1 MAAGNSNIVEV
12 YNAGK
17 QPKQMAMASSWKKMN
32 KDYKLALE
40 TAESVRNAAIENA
53 NKVVELAKQEKNNAL
68 RSGDKAVI
76 KAANST
82 IKDAKEQ
89 AKTTKVKA
97 KAEYNAA
104 TEQAKLT
111 KQKTHDELRPA
122 EKAHNEEAVV
132 NSVEKGRDLADIQ
145 KEQTEKLNNVNGQ
158 SGSDNQGSDNQGSDR
173 GEPTGK
179 TIDEMTDEEREA
191 YIKERASMAKETA
204 SEYDPSNRK
213 YYDENGNKRQ
223 GPENYDENGNR
234 TGSNNDGGK
243 DMSKGNNKKGLGLQF
258 SQSFYDN
265 IGNAIK
271 GQPTGNLAD
280 VQSKGA
286 KEQAQN
292 LRNASATNQMEAQRA
307 QQIANQ
313 NPYAEAGKIASMQ
326 NDAENRQ
333 NVKKA
338 GVLGAGAALARKT
351 NTPDVQS
358 QIQRQDQQQS
368 VANQRREEEQANQQE
383 ATEVGNIS
391 EQKRLESRD
400 YTDFKDKA
408 AALSKGEPAQP
419 EQKPEQPEQS
429 EQKPEQPEQ
438 PEQKPEQ
445 PEQPEL
451 PEQKPQTQTP
461 ETFNANWQNVI
472 NYMTYGN
479 DPTSKWSQPGGKDG
493 GAAQKYAEAMGW
505 QPLSESDVANA
516 SKGFDSSTGEL
527 QQIMKNQRPE
537 FMQAWEEGSGRVKDG
552 KQSNAGDEGY
562 EQAAQT
568 NTQDV
573 TNNPPSD
580 SRVKDIKK
588 CLCDAR
594 MKWIKEDWDR
604 DGRPSREDMIWLVKQ
619 QGPFHHND
627 RDYDPNDYDSWD
639 DEDGSILGA
648 YADNIKNYVYNYK
661 PEATQVDPNIDP
673 NQEHIGP
680 MAQDI
685 EQVNPACIKE
695 TPEGVKTVDTGRLA
709 MMNAG
714 AIGDL
719 AREVQDLK
727 ARLAKLGV

>member
-1 MAAGNSNIVEV
+1 MAAGDSNIVEV
-12 YNAGK
+12 YNAGNA
-17 QPKQMAMASSWKKMN
+17 PKQRSMASSWKKMN

-40 TAESVRNAAIENA
+40 TAASVRNAAIENA
-53 NKVVELAKQEKNNAL
+53 NKAVELAKQERNKAL
-68 RSGDKAVI
+68 SSGDKAAI
-76 KAANST
+76 EAANKA

-111 KQKTHDELRPA
+111 TQKTHDELRSV
-122 EKAHNEEAVV
+122 ENAHNEEAIV
-132 NSVEKGRDLADIQ
+132 NSVDRGRDLADIQ
-145 KEQTEKLNNVNGQ
+145 KEQTEKLNNVGGQATDNSQ
-158 SGSDNQGSDNQGSDR
+158 SGTDNSQSGTDNQVSS
-173 GEPTGK
+173 
-179 TIDEMTDEEREA
+179 
-191 YIKERASMAKETA
+191 
-204 SEYDPSNRK
+204 
-213 YYDENGNKRQ
+213 
-223 GPENYDENGNR
+223 
-234 TGSNNDGGK
+234 DGGK
-243 DMSKGNNKKGLGLQF
+243 DISKGNNMSKGNNKKGLGLQF

-271 GQPTGNLAD
+271 GQPTGNLED
-280 VQSKGA
+280 VKSKGA

-292 LRNASATNQMEAQRA
+292 LRNAAATSQMEAQRA

-313 NPYAEAGKIASMQ
+313 NPYAEAGKMASVQ

-333 NVKKA
+333 NVQKA

-358 QIQRQDQQQS
+358 QIQREDQQQS

-383 ATEVGNIS
+383 ATELGNLS
-391 EQKRLESRD
+391 EQKKLESRD
-400 YTDFKDKA
+400 YTEFKDKA

-419 EQKPEQPEQS
+419 EQPQPEQP
-429 EQKPEQPEQ
+429 KPEEPAPKSTEPDMIQ
-438 PEQKPEQ
+438 PEQKPAESA
-445 PEQPEL
+445 PMPSGN
-451 PEQKPQTQTP
+451 PQH
-461 ETFNANWQNVI
+461 VI
-472 NYMTYGN
+472 NALLGSSKGEDLRSGKADAADKELYDWAISHGVTPIQAGQHKNESNTDGWEQEFIANNGEAGQVVMQQLRQGRAGEGN
-479 DPTSKWSQPGGKDG
+479 D
-493 GAAQKYAEAMGW
+493 
-505 QPLSESDVANA
+505 A
-516 SKGFDSSTGEL
+516 SRNFSADEMDQMNRNMT
-527 QQIMKNQRPE
+527 
-537 FMQAWEEGSGRVKDG
+537 VKD
-552 KQSNAGDEGY
+552 
-562 EQAAQT
+562 
-568 NTQDV
+568 
-573 TNNPPSD
+573 PPSD

-604 DGRPSREDMIWLVKQ
+604 DGRPSREDMMWLVKQ

-627 RDYDPNDYDSWD
+627 RDYDPNDYDSWG

-685 EQVNPACIKE
+685 EQVNPACVKE
-695 TPEGVKTVDTGRLA
+695 TPEGVKTVDTSRLA

-719 AREVQDLK
+719 AREIQDLK

>member
-1 MAAGNSNIVEV
+1 MAAGDSNIVEV
-12 YNAGK
+12 YNAGNA
-17 QPKQMAMASSWKKMN
+17 PKQRNMAEDWNKMSE
-32 KDYKLALE
+32 DYKLALS
-40 TAESVRNAAIENA
+40 TARSVRNE
-53 NKVVELAKQEKNNAL
+53 ELSKARDVEKNAKKQYNDAL
-68 RSGDKAVI
+68 RSGDQEAIDKA
-76 KAANST
+76 KGDLDN
-82 IKDAKEQ
+82 
-89 AKTTKVKA
+89 AKTAKKQVYVAYDEAKNKA
-97 KAEYNAA
+97 KAQRE
-104 TEQAKLT
+104 L
-111 KQKTHDELRPA
+111 THDALRSA
-122 EKAHNEEAVV
+122 EKEHNNASADATL
-132 NSVEKGRDLADIQ
+132 NFNKDLADIQ
-145 KEQTEKLNNVNGQ
+145 KEQTEELSKQFSSGNSK
-158 SGSDNQGSDNQGSDR
+158 SGSDNQGSDNQGSD
-173 GEPTGK
+173 
-179 TIDEMTDEEREA
+179 
-191 YIKERASMAKETA
+191 
-204 SEYDPSNRK
+204 N
-213 YYDENGNKRQ
+213 Q
-223 GPENYDENGNR
+223 GSDNQ
-234 TGSNNDGGK
+234 GSDNQGSDNQGSDNQGSDNQGSSDGGK

-292 LRNASATNQMEAQRA
+292 LRNATATNQMEAQRA

-333 NVKKA
+333 NVQKA

-383 ATEVGNIS
+383 ATELGNLS
-391 EQKRLESRD
+391 EQKKLESRD
-400 YTDFKDKA
+400 YTEFKDKA

-419 EQKPEQPEQS
+419 EQPKPA
-429 EQKPEQPEQ
+429 EQPEQ
-438 PEQKPEQ
+438 PEPQ
-445 PEQPEL
+445 
-451 PEQKPQTQTP
+451 PEQKPEPQKPEPQTP
-461 ETFNANWQNVI
+461 ETFNANWQNVM
-472 NYMTYGN
+472 NYLTYGN
-479 DPTSKWSQPGGKDG
+479 DPTSEWSQPGGKDG

-516 SKGFDSSTGEL
+516 SNGFDSSIGEL
-527 QQIMKNQRPE
+527 QQIMKNKRPE

-552 KQSNAGDEGY
+552 KQINAGDEGY
-562 EQAAQT
+562 EQAIQT
-568 NTQDV
+568 NTQDA
-573 TNNPPSD
+573 TKDPPSD

-604 DGRPSREDMIWLVKQ
+604 DGRPSREDMIWLVNQ
-619 QGPFHHND
+619 NGLFHHND
-627 RDYDPNDYDSWD
+627 RDYDPNDYDSWN

-685 EQVNPACIKE
+685 EQVNPACVKE
-695 TPEGVKTVDTGRLA
+695 TPEGVKTVDTSRLA

-719 AREVQDLK
+719 AREIQDLK

>member
-1 MAAGNSNIVEV
+1 MAAGDSNIVEV
-12 YNAGK
+12 YNAGN
-17 QPKQMAMASSWKKMN
+17 QPKQMAMASSWEKMN

-40 TAESVRNAAIENA
+40 TAASVRNAAIENA
-53 NKVVELAKQEKNNAL
+53 NKAVELAKQEKNNAL
-68 RSGDKAVI
+68 RSGDKAAI
-76 KAANST
+76 EAAN
-82 IKDAKEQ
+82 KAVNDAKEQ
-89 AKTTKVKA
+89 AKTTKVQA
-97 KAEYNAA
+97 NAEYNAA
-104 TEQAKLT
+104 KEQAKLT
-111 KQKTHDELRPA
+111 KQKTHDELRSA
-122 EKAHNEEAVV
+122 ENAHNEEAVV
-132 NSVEKGRDLADIQ
+132 NSVERGRDLADIQ
-145 KEQTEKLNNVNGQ
+145 KEQTEKLNNVNSQ
-158 SGSDNQGSDNQGSDR
+158 SGSDNQGSDNQG
-173 GEPTGK
+173 P
-179 TIDEMTDEEREA
+179 
-191 YIKERASMAKETA
+191 
-204 SEYDPSNRK
+204 
-213 YYDENGNKRQ
+213 
-223 GPENYDENGNR
+223 
-234 TGSNNDGGK
+234 NNGGK
-243 DMSKGNNKKGLGLQF
+243 DMSKDNSKKGLGLQF

-265 IGNAIK
+265 IGNAVR

-292 LRNASATNQMEAQRA
+292 LRNATATNQMESQRA

-313 NPYAEAGKIASMQ
+313 NPYSEAGKIASVQ
-326 NDAENRQ
+326 NDAENKQ
-333 NVKKA
+333 NVQKA

-351 NTPDVQS
+351 NAPDVQS
-358 QIQRQDQQQS
+358 QIQREDQQQS

-383 ATEVGNIS
+383 ATELGNLS
-391 EQKRLESRD
+391 EQKKLESRD
-400 YTDFKDKA
+400 YTEFKDKL

-419 EQKPEQPEQS
+419 EQKPEEP
-429 EQKPEQPEQ
+429 EQKPAE
-438 PEQKPEQ
+438 PEQKPE
-445 PEQPEL
+445 
-451 PEQKPQTQTP
+451 P
-461 ETFNANWQNVI
+461 ETFNANWQSVM
-472 NYMTYGN
+472 NYLTYGN
-479 DPTSKWSQPGGKDG
+479 DPTSQWSQPGGKDG

-505 QPLSESDVANA
+505 QPLSETDVANA
-516 SKGFDSSTGEL
+516 SKGFDSPTGEL
-527 QQIMKNQRPE
+527 QQIMKSQRPE
-537 FMQAWEEGSGRVKDG
+537 FMQAWEEGSGRIKDG
-552 KQSNAGDEGY
+552 KQINAGDGGY

-573 TNNPPSD
+573 VKDPPSD

-604 DGRPSREDMIWLVKQ
+604 DGRPSREDMMWLVKQ

-627 RDYDPNDYDSWD
+627 KDYDPNDYDNWN

-685 EQVNPACIKE
+685 EQVNPACVKE
-695 TPEGVKTVDTGRLA
+695 TPEGVKTVDTSRLA

-719 AREVQDLK
+719 AREIQDLK

>member
-1 MAAGNSNIVEV
+1 MAAGDSDIVEV
-12 YNAGK
+12 YNAGNA
-17 QPKQMAMASSWKKMN
+17 PKQRSMASSWEKMN

-40 TAESVRNAAIENA
+40 TAASVRNTAIENA
-53 NKVVELAKQEKNNAL
+53 DKAVESAKQEKNNAL
-68 RSGDKAVI
+68 RSGDKAAI
-76 KAANST
+76 EAANKAL
-82 IKDAKEQ
+82 KDTKEQ

-111 KQKTHDELRPA
+111 KQKTHDELRSA

-132 NSVEKGRDLADIQ
+132 NSVERGRDLADIQ
-145 KEQTEKLNNVNGQ
+145 KEQTEKLNNVNSQ
-158 SGSDNQGSDNQGSDR
+158 SEPDNQGSDNSQSGTDNSQS
-173 GEPTGK
+173 GK
-179 TIDEMTDEEREA
+179 D
-191 YIKERASMAKETA
+191 
-204 SEYDPSNRK
+204 N
-213 YYDENGNKRQ
+213 Q
-223 GPENYDENGNR
+223 GP
-234 TGSNNDGGK
+234 NNGGK
-243 DMSKGNNKKGLGLQF
+243 DMNKGNNKGLGLQF

-265 IGNAIK
+265 IGNAVK

-280 VQSKGA
+280 VKSKGA

-292 LRNASATNQMEAQRA
+292 LRNATATNQMEAQRA

-326 NDAENRQ
+326 NDADNRQ
-333 NVKKA
+333 NVQKA

-351 NTPDVQS
+351 NATDVQS
-358 QIQRQDQQQS
+358 QIQREDQQQS

-383 ATEVGNIS
+383 ATEKGNES
-391 EQKRLESRD
+391 EQWQFKSRD
-400 YTDFKDKA
+400 YTEDKDQS

-419 EQKPEQPEQS
+419 EQKPAEQPKPEQQPEQ
-429 EQKPEQPEQ
+429 QPE
-438 PEQKPEQ
+438 
-445 PEQPEL
+445 
-451 PEQKPQTQTP
+451 P
-461 ETFNANWQNVI
+461 ETFNANWQSVM
-472 NYMTYGN
+472 NYLTYGN
-479 DPTSKWSQPGGKDG
+479 DPTSQWSQPGGKDG

-516 SKGFDSSTGEL
+516 SKGFDSPTGEL
-527 QQIMKNQRPE
+527 QQIMKSQRPE

-552 KQSNAGDEGY
+552 KQINAGDEGY

-573 TNNPPSD
+573 VKDPPSD

-604 DGRPSREDMIWLVKQ
+604 DGRPSREDMMWLVKQ

-627 RDYDPNDYDSWD
+627 RDYDPNDYDSWN

-685 EQVNPACIKE
+685 EQVNPACVKE
-695 TPEGVKTVDTGRLA
+695 TPEGVKTVDTSRLA

-719 AREVQDLK
+719 AREIQDLK

>member
-1 MAAGNSNIVEV
+1 MAAGDSNIVEV

-17 QPKQMAMASSWKKMN
+17 QPKQMSMAEDWNKM
-32 KDYKLALE
+32 DSEYKLALS
-40 TAESVRNAAIENA
+40 TARSIRNE
-53 NKVVELAKQEKNNAL
+53 ELSKASDIEKNAKKQYNDAL
-68 RSGDKAVI
+68 RSGDQEAINKAKSDLDNA
-76 KAANST
+76 KAA
-82 IKDAKEQ
+82 KKQVYVAYDEAKN
-89 AKTTKVKA
+89 KA
-97 KAEYNAA
+97 KA
-104 TEQAKLT
+104 QRKLT
-111 KQKTHDELRPA
+111 HDSLRSA
-122 EKAHNEEAVV
+122 EKEHNNASADATL
-132 NSVEKGRDLADIQ
+132 NFNKDLADIQ
-145 KEQTEKLNNVNGQ
+145 KEQTEELSKQFSSGNSKSGSDNQGSDNQVTSNGQ
-158 SGSDNQGSDNQGSDR
+158 SDTDNQGSDNQGSDNQGSDNQV
-173 GEPTGK
+173 T
-179 TIDEMTDEEREA
+179 
-191 YIKERASMAKETA
+191 S
-204 SEYDPSNRK
+204 
-213 YYDENGNKRQ
+213 
-223 GPENYDENGNR
+223 
-234 TGSNNDGGK
+234 DGGK

-271 GQPTGNLAD
+271 GQPTGNLED

-292 LRNASATNQMEAQRA
+292 LRNATATNQMEAQRA

-351 NTPDVQS
+351 NTPDIQS

-383 ATEVGNIS
+383 ATEVGNLS
-391 EQKRLESRD
+391 EQKRIESRD
-400 YTDFKDKA
+400 YTEFKDKI

-419 EQKPEQPEQS
+419 EQKPEQPEQ
-429 EQKPEQPEQ
+429 KPEQ

-445 PEQPEL
+445 KPEEPE
-451 PEQKPQTQTP
+451 PQTP
-461 ETFNANWQNVI
+461 EEPAMPSGEPQHVINALLGSSKGEDLRSGQADAADKELYDWAISQGVKPIQAGQHKNENDVNSWEQEFIANNGEAGQNVI
-472 NYMTYGN
+472 QQLRQGRAGAGN
-479 DPTSKWSQPGGKDG
+479 DASRNFSANEMDQMNKNMTVTNNPP
-493 GAAQKYAEAMGW
+493 
-505 QPLSESDVANA
+505 SD
-516 SKGFDSSTGEL
+516 S
-527 QQIMKNQRPE
+527 
-537 FMQAWEEGSGRVKDG
+537 RVKDM
-552 KQSNAGDEGY
+552 
-562 EQAAQT
+562 T
-568 NTQDV
+568 V

-580 SRVKDIKK
+580 SRVKDIKQ

-619 QGPFHHND
+619 QGPFHHNG
-627 RDYDPNDYDSWD
+627 RDYDPNDYDSWN

-685 EQVNPACIKE
+685 EQVNPACVKE
-695 TPEGVKTVDTGRLA
+695 TPEGVKTVDTSRLA

-719 AREVQDLK
+719 AREIQDLK

>member
-17 QPKQMAMASSWKKMN
+17 QPKQMAMASSWEKMN

-40 TAESVRNAAIENA
+40 TAESIRDAAIENA
-53 NKVVELAKQEKNNAL
+53 NKAVESAKQEKNNAL
-68 RSGDKAVI
+68 RSGDKAAI
-76 KAANST
+76 KAANSN

-111 KQKTHDELRPA
+111 KQKTHDELRSA
-122 EKAHNEEAVV
+122 ENAHDEEAVV
-132 NSVEKGRDLADIQ
+132 NSVERGRDLADIQ
-145 KEQTEKLNNVNGQ
+145 KEQTEKLNNVNRQ
-158 SGSDNQGSDNQGSDR
+158 SISDNQVSDR

-204 SEYDPSNRK
+204 SEYDSSNRK

-223 GPENYDENGNR
+223 DHENYDENGNR
-234 TGSNNDGGK
+234 IGSNNDGGK

-368 VANQRREEEQANQQE
+368 VANQRREEEQANQQG

-408 AALSKGEPAQP
+408 AALSKGESAQP
-419 EQKPEQPEQS
+419 EQKPEQPEQKPEQP

-438 PEQKPEQ
+438 PEQKPE
-445 PEQPEL
+445 PASMPSGN
-451 PEQKPQTQTP
+451 PQH
-461 ETFNANWQNVI
+461 VI
-472 NYMTYGN
+472 NALLGSSKGQDLRSGQEGAADKELYDWAISQGVVPIQAGQHKNEDDVNSWEQEFIANNGEAGQSVMQQLRQGRAGEGN
-479 DPTSKWSQPGGKDG
+479 D
-493 GAAQKYAEAMGW
+493 
-505 QPLSESDVANA
+505 A
-516 SKGFDSSTGEL
+516 SRNFNPNEMDQLNSNMT
-527 QQIMKNQRPE
+527 
-537 FMQAWEEGSGRVKDG
+537 VKD
-552 KQSNAGDEGY
+552 
-562 EQAAQT
+562 
-568 NTQDV
+568 
-573 TNNPPSD
+573 PPSD

>member
-12 YNAGK
+12 YNAGNA
-17 QPKQMAMASSWKKMN
+17 PKQRSMAEDWNKM
-32 KDYKLALE
+32 KEDYKLALE
-40 TAESVRNAAIENA
+40 TAASVRDTAIENA
-53 NKVVELAKQEKNNAL
+53 DKAVESAKQEKNNAL
-68 RSGDKAVI
+68 RSGDKEAI
-76 KAANST
+76 KAANKA

-111 KQKTHDELRPA
+111 KQKTHDELRSA
-122 EKAHNEEAVV
+122 EKEHNNISADATL
-132 NSVEKGRDLADIQ
+132 NLNKDLADIQ
-145 KEQTEKLNNVNGQ
+145 KEQTEELSKQFSSGK
-158 SGSDNQGSDNQGSDR
+158 SGSDNQGSDEQNT
-173 GEPTGK
+173 EN
-179 TIDEMTDEEREA
+179 DERKKA
-191 YIKERASMAKETA
+191 LKETMPEA
-204 SEYDPSNRK
+204 DPSNRK
-213 YYDENGNKRQ
+213 YYDENGNKRLD
-223 GPENYDENGNR
+223 PENYDENGNR
-234 TGSNNDGGK
+234 VESDNGGK
-243 DMSKGNNKKGLGLQF
+243 DMSKGNNNNKKGLGLQF

-265 IGNAIK
+265 IGNAVK
-271 GQPTGNLAD
+271 GQPTGNLED

-383 ATEVGNIS
+383 ATELGNLS
-391 EQKRLESRD
+391 EQKKLESRD
-400 YTDFKDKA
+400 YTESKDKS

-419 EQKPEQPEQS
+419 EQQPEQQP
-429 EQKPEQPEQ
+429 EEPEQQ
-438 PEQKPEQ
+438 
-445 PEQPEL
+445 
-451 PEQKPQTQTP
+451 P
-461 ETFNANWQNVI
+461 ETFNANWQNVM
-472 NYMTYGN
+472 NYLTYGN

-516 SKGFDSSTGEL
+516 SKGFDSPTGEL
-527 QQIMKNQRPE
+527 QQIMKSQRPE

-552 KQSNAGDEGY
+552 KQINAGDEGY

-573 TNNPPSD
+573 TKDPPSD

-604 DGRPSREDMIWLVKQ
+604 DGRPSREDMIWLVNQ
-619 QGPFHHND
+619 NGLFHHNN
-627 RDYDPNDYDSWD
+627 RDYDPNDYDSWN

-685 EQVNPACIKE
+685 EQVNPACVKE
-695 TPEGVKTVDTGRLA
+695 TPEGVKTVDTSRLA

-719 AREVQDLK
+719 AREIQDLK

>member
-1 MAAGNSNIVEV
+1 MAAGDSNIVEV

-17 QPKQMAMASSWKKMN
+17 QPKQMSMSEDWNKMN
-32 KDYKLALE
+32 DDYKLALS
-40 TAESVRNAAIENA
+40 TARSIRNEELSKARDAEKNA
-53 NKVVELAKQEKNNAL
+53 KKQYNNAL
-68 RSGDKAVI
+68 GSGDQEAINKAKGDLDNA
-76 KAANST
+76 KAA
-82 IKDAKEQ
+82 KKQVYVAYDEAKN
-89 AKTTKVKA
+89 KA
-97 KAEYNAA
+97 KA
-104 TEQAKLT
+104 QRKLT
-111 KQKTHDELRPA
+111 HDSLRSD
-122 EKAHNEEAVV
+122 EKDHNNTAVV
-132 NSVEKGRDLADIQ
+132 NSVERGRDLADIQ
-145 KEQTEKLNNVNGQ
+145 KEQTEELSKQ
-158 SGSDNQGSDNQGSDR
+158 FSSSKSGSDNQGSDNQGSDR

-223 GPENYDENGNR
+223 DPENYDENGNR
-234 TGSNNDGGK
+234 IGSNNDGGK

-280 VQSKGA
+280 IQSKGA

-313 NPYAEAGKIASMQ
+313 NPYAEAGKIASVQ

-333 NVKKA
+333 NVQKA

-368 VANQRREEEQANQQE
+368 VANQRREEEQANQQG

-419 EQKPEQPEQS
+419 EQKPEEPAQP
-429 EQKPEQPEQ
+429 EQKPEEPAQ

-445 PEQPEL
+445 PEQPE
-451 PEQKPQTQTP
+451 PEPQTP
-461 ETFNANWQNVI
+461 ETFNAKWQNVMD
-472 NYMTYGN
+472 YLTYGN

-527 QQIMKNQRPE
+527 QQIMENQRPE
-537 FMQAWEEGSGRVKDG
+537 FMQAWKEGSGRVKDG
-552 KQSNAGDEGY
+552 KQINAGDEGY

-568 NTQDV
+568 NTQDAV
-573 TNNPPSD
+573 KDPPSD

-604 DGRPSREDMIWLVKQ
+604 DGRPSREDMMWLVKQ

-685 EQVNPACIKE
+685 EQVNPACVKE
-695 TPEGVKTVDTGRLA
+695 TPEGVKTVDTSRLA

-719 AREVQDLK
+719 AREIQDLK